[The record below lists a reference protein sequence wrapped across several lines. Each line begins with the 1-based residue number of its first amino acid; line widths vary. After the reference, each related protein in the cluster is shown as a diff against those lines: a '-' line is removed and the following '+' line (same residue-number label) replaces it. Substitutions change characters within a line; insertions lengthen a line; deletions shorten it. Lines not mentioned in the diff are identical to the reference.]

1 MLTPALLAD
10 KLRFRSH
17 LNDARMDSGEER
29 FCLVKPKGKRAT
41 GLARFLLEPQHTPL
55 VTTSTPK
62 RTVIKIYV
70 SLQGLPCVIRSLI
83 LAMAPLGANL

>member
-17 LNDARMDSGEER
+17 LNDARMGSGEER

-41 GLARFLLEPQHTPL
+41 GLARFLLEP
-55 VTTSTPK
+55 
-62 RTVIKIYV
+62 
-70 SLQGLPCVIRSLI
+70 
-83 LAMAPLGANL
+83 